1 MTKANQRK
9 LLILL
14 AVVFWMAIIFK
25 LSAQPGEQSN
35 LLSGK
40 VTNLFVSL
48 VHVVDADANVL
59 TLNYFIRKCAHFVA
73 YLVLGIISL
82 FAARRVGYDG
92 RKGLGIA
99 FGICVSYAIADEIH
113 QAFVP
118 GRTPKVLDVLI
129 DSSGTSLG
137 IGIYVL
143 FVENRWKEVKQK
155 RL

>member
-1 MTKANQRK
+1 MKANQRK

-113 QAFVP
+113 QAFVN
-118 GRTPKVLDVLI
+118 GRTPKLLDVLI
-129 DSSGTSLG
+129 DSSGGAMGTEL
-137 IGIYVL
+137 YLL
-143 FVENRWKEVKQK
+143 FIEDYWKKFAQK
-155 RL
+155 YM